1 MPWYYFARREGKLI
15 ALSLRKL
22 PPRPPDAN
30 PAYGDPLTPWYE
42 GVDHF
47 DADHVHLQA
56 ETLDQAR
63 LKAERIIKG
72 SDSEPGC

>member
-1 MPWYYFARREGKLI
+1 MPWYYFARRGGKLV
-15 ALSLRKL
+15 ALNPRNL

-30 PAYGDPLTPWYE
+30 PAYGDSLTPWYE
-42 GVDHF
+42 GEDHF

-72 SDSEPGC
+72 